1 MAASRPSLFV
11 SELQSER
18 GMCSVDGRK
27 RMPVYQTPGVLRT
40 EHMFR
45 ISICSELVWHYG
57 NGMHKSVVMSN
68 ARIQGDFKRWTG

>member
-1 MAASRPSLFV
+1 
-11 SELQSER
+11 
-18 GMCSVDGRK
+18 
-27 RMPVYQTPGVLRT
+27 MPVYQTPGVLRT